1 MINKLLALII
11 IMAFGAAC
19 AQAQSPTADTTA
31 FTQKVRYAV
40 DYYNRNISEQSE
52 IYNGPE
58 YNFLPRATKGTP
70 YFEDRFEF
78 TNANIKYNG
87 TWYNGVSVLYD
98 TFKDVLVAVQP
109 VNQAQF
115 ILHKE
120 YLAEFDLFGH
130 HFVHLNAISSENASI
145 NDGYYD
151 QLYAGKTVVLCK
163 YSKVKTETVTAQ
175 GVEVVF
181 DDKQSFYIKK
191 GATIYS
197 VNSKG
202 SVLNAFKDKKKELN
216 AYLSRNH
223 IDYKENKGLAIAR
236 LAAYYDQ
243 ISK

>member
-1 MINKLLALII
+1 M
-11 IMAFGAAC
+11 
-19 AQAQSPTADTTA
+19 A

-52 IYNGPE
+52 IYNGTE
-58 YNFLPRATKGTP
+58 YNFLPRATKGSP
-70 YFEDRFEF
+70 YLEDRFEF
-78 TNANIKYNG
+78 TNANIKYND
-87 TWYNGVSVLYD
+87 TWYNDVSILYD
-98 TFKDVLVAVQP
+98 AFKDVLVATQP
-109 VNQAQF
+109 VNQAQY

-120 YLAEFDLFGH
+120 YLAEFYLFGH
-130 HFVHLNAISSENASI
+130 HFVHLNAMSSDNASI

-151 QLYAGKTVVLCK
+151 QLYAGKTVVICK
-163 YSKVKTETVTAQ
+163 YSKIKTETVTAQ
-175 GVEVVF
+175 GIEVVF
-181 DDKQSFYIKK
+181 DDKQSFFIKK

-216 AYLSRNH
+216 TYLSRNN
-223 IDYKENKGLAIAR
+223 IDYKNNKGLAIAR